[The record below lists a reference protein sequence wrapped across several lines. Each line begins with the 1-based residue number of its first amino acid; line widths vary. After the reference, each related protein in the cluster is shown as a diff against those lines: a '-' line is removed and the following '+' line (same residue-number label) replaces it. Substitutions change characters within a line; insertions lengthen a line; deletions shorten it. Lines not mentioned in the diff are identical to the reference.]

1 MSLIKSKSFESTL
14 NSEQEKN
21 DVLYLGDRAEPGK
34 GGSGG
39 ASLSNNNRSSGKLSI
54 RRRRKN
60 HNRSSSDVE

>member
-14 NSEQEKN
+14 NSEDEKN

-34 GGSGG
+34 SGRG
-39 ASLSNNNRSSGKLSI
+39 ASLSYNNRSSGKLSL

-60 HNRSSSDVE
+60 HKRSSFDAE

>member
-14 NSEQEKN
+14 NSEEEKN

-39 ASLSNNNRSSGKLSI
+39 TSLTSNNRSSGKLSL